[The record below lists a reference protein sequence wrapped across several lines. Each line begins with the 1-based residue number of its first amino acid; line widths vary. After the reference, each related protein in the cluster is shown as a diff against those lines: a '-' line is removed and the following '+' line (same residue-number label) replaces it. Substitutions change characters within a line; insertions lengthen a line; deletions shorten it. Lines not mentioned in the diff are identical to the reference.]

1 MTTIEP
7 SNYSSQ
13 DAGADRQ
20 DQAETAPLA
29 LCHDCG
35 AEARDRDRFCRRCGA
50 PLIEPEWAATTPV
63 DASYVITSWKLSTSA
78 TPYVTSPLT
87 QTAINHRISGM
98 LLTSISNGV
107 SANLAVYPI
116 NRVARRVIIA
126 LISIPIW
133 MVIILLSP
141 LDAYLT
147 AKAMARQ
154 S

>member
-1 MTTIEP
+1 MTTIEL

-13 DAGADRQ
+13 DAGANRQ
-20 DQAETAPLA
+20 DQAETAPLV
-29 LCHDCG
+29 LCHACG

-50 PLIEPEWAATTPV
+50 HLIEPEWAATAPV
-63 DASYVITSWKLSTSA
+63 NASYVIASSRLSPSA
-78 TPYVTSPLT
+78 PPYVTSPLT
-87 QTAINHRISGM
+87 QTAINHRVSGM

-133 MVIILLSP
+133 LVIILLSP
-141 LDAYLT
+141 LDAYFT
-147 AKAMARQ
+147 AKAIARQ